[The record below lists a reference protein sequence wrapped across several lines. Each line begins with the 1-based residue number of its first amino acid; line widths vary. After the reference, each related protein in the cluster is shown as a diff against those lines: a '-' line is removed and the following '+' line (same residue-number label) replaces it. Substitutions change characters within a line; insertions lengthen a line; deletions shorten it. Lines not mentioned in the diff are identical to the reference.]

1 MTKVNNQISASI
13 FLLTG
18 EWSDYSGKNVL
29 KFIGTSNEFG
39 AVEIIITNNK
49 PVFFVE
55 RTTELNSLIKTY
67 LRKETGLKNFSHQ
80 PVDAIYV
87 NTQKELISL
96 ADKLHQSN
104 ITTYESDV
112 DPLRRFLMEKSINAQ
127 MKITGVTGQKNLI
140 TSFINPTIEPCE
152 VTPNFV
158 VASIDIETGAKT
170 NRLYSIA
177 IHVTGKKGEYK
188 KVFMLDESLD
198 KKNNTGEGI
207 TAKNFIK
214 KEWGTILFFGSEGDL
229 LINFFSWFKEIDP
242 DIIIGWHVIGFDL
255 LFLDNKC
262 RELNLNFDIA
272 RNNGRVTIRQRKP
285 SGYYISITGRI
296 VIDGPSTLRASFFS
310 FEDFKLETVAQTLL
324 GTGKTITPGENKIEE
339 IDRLFK
345 EDNCALAE
353 YNLQDAILVTDIFKK
368 TGLIELSVRRAQI
381 SGLLMDQLGMMT
393 AAFDHFYL
401 PRLHRAGFVAP
412 NLNDIQTTEHA
423 AGGYVIEPNPGI
435 YENVV
440 VLDFKSLYPSIIQ
453 TFKIDPYSRLMK
465 NVDTIETLNGYK
477 FSSSLHILPDF
488 IDELMKLRDTAKKK
502 KDKQLSQAIKI
513 LMNSF
518 YGVMGSY
525 GCRFYHPD
533 LPRAITGSGHKL
545 LLGSKEYLEKKGLKV
560 IYGDTDS
567 LFVMLTNISIDD
579 GATQGN
585 KIVKELNHFWKNKLK
600 KEFNVDSY
608 LEIEYEKYY
617 KKFIITPA
625 RGTEAGAKKRYAG
638 LLVKPAE
645 SGENESIEFVG
656 MEFVRSDW
664 TKLAKEFQIELYE
677 KVFKGEDVD
686 EWIRDVI
693 QKLKSGKLDDKLIY
707 RKRLRKEVE
716 DYTKNVP
723 PHARAAK
730 LLNEPRDVIYY
741 AITQRGPIPIELK
754 HNDFDYDHYI
764 EKQLKPIADSVLSL
778 LGKNFDSIAGSDQLS
793 FF

>member
-1 MTKVNNQISASI
+1 MKENNKISATV

-18 EWSDYSGKNVL
+18 EWSDYSGKNIL
-29 KFIGTSNEFG
+29 KFIGTSDELG
-39 AVEIIITNNK
+39 AVEIIVTNNK
-49 PVFFVE
+49 PVFFIE
-55 RTTELNSLIKTY
+55 RSAIINPLNKSY
-67 LRKETGLKNFSHQ
+67 LRKETKLKNFNHQ
-80 PVDAIYV
+80 PVDALYF
-87 NTQKELISL
+87 NTKKELTSAVEDL
-96 ADKLHQSN
+96 NQTNA
-104 ITTYESDV
+104 TTYESDV
-112 DPLRRFLMEKSINAQ
+112 DPLRRFLMEKSINSQ
-127 MKITGVTGQKNLI
+127 MLVSGVAEEKDSITKFT
-140 TSFINPTIEPCE
+140 NPVIEPCDI
-152 VTPNFV
+152 TPNFII
-158 VASIDIETGAKT
+158 ASIDIETGAKT
-170 NRLYSIA
+170 NQLYSIA
-177 IHVTGKKGEYK
+177 MHITGKKGEHK
-188 KVFMLDESLD
+188 KVFMIGEKPKRIPEFISFFADER
-198 KKNNTGEGI
+198 
-207 TAKNFIK
+207 
-214 KEWGTILFFGSEGDL
+214 DL
-229 LINFFSWFKEIDP
+229 LTNFFVWFKEIDP
-242 DIIIGWHVIGFDL
+242 DIIIGWHVVGFDL

-262 RELNLNFDIA
+262 RELGISLDIA
-272 RNNGRVTIRQRKP
+272 RVNGRVSIRQRKP
-285 SGYYISITGRI
+285 SGHYISITGRV
-296 VIDGPSTLRASFFS
+296 VIDGPSTLRASFFN
-310 FEDFKLETVAQTLL
+310 FEDFKLETVAQELL
-324 GTGKTITPGENKIEE
+324 KTGKTITPDENKIEE

-345 EDNCALAE
+345 EDKTALAE

-368 TGLIELSVRRAQI
+368 TGLIELSVHRAQI

-412 NLNDIQTTEHA
+412 NLKDIQTTEHA

-453 TFKIDPYSRLMK
+453 TFKIDPYSLLMK
-465 NVDTIETLNGYK
+465 DVDTIETLNGYK

-488 IDELMKLRDTAKKK
+488 IDELIKLRDTAKKK

-545 LLGSKEYLEKKGLKV
+545 LLGSKEYLEKKNLKV

-567 LFVMLTNISIDD
+567 LFVMLNDISIDD
-579 GATQGN
+579 GETQGK
-585 KIVKELNHFWKNKLK
+585 KIIKELNQFWKNKLK
-600 KEFNVDSY
+600 KDFKVESY
-608 LEIEYEKYY
+608 LELEYEKYY

-625 RGTEAGAKKRYAG
+625 RGADVGAKKRYAG
-638 LLVKPAE
+638 LLIKDE
-645 SGENESIEFVG
+645 KEKIEFVG

-677 KVFKGEDVD
+677 KVFKGEEVE
-686 EWIRDVI
+686 EWIREVI
-693 QKLKSGKLDDKLIY
+693 QDLKSGKFDDKLIY

-754 HNDFDYDHYI
+754 HNDFDYEHYI

-778 LGKNFDSIAGSDQLS
+778 LGKNFDSIADNDQLS

>member
-1 MTKVNNQISASI
+1 MNKNTDKISTDV

-18 EWSDYSGKNVL
+18 EWSDYTGQNIL
-29 KFIGTSNEFG
+29 KFIGTSEAYG
-39 AVEIIITNNK
+39 AVEILISNNK

-55 RTTELNSLIKTY
+55 NKSIINSLLKNL
-67 LRKETGLKNFSHQ
+67 LRKETKLKNFDHQ
-80 PVDAIYV
+80 RVDAIYL
-87 NTQKELISL
+87 NTQKELITL
-96 ADKLHQSN
+96 ADTLHQSE
-104 ITTYESDV
+104 TKTFESDV
-112 DPLRRFLMEKSINAQ
+112 DPLRRFLMEKNINSQ
-127 MKITGVTGQKNLI
+127 LRITGIADQKNSI
-140 TSFINPTIEPCE
+140 TKFSNPTIEPCE
-152 VTPNFV
+152 ISPNFV
-158 VASIDIETGAKT
+158 IASIDIETGVKT
-170 NRLYSIA
+170 NQLYSIA
-177 IHVTGKKGEYK
+177 AHITGKKGEHK
-188 KVFMLDESLD
+188 KVFMIGD
-198 KKNNTGEGI
+198 KPKRSP
-207 TAKNFIK
+207 AFI
-214 KEWGTILFFGSEGDL
+214 SYYSDDRDL
-229 LINFFSWFKEIDP
+229 LTNFFTWFKEIDP
-242 DIIIGWHVIGFDL
+242 DIIIGWHVVGFDL
-255 LFLDNKC
+255 FFLDNKC
-262 RELNLNFDIA
+262 RELGISLDIS
-272 RNNGRVTIRQRKP
+272 RSNGRVSIRQRKP
-285 SGYYISITGRI
+285 SGHYISVTGRV
-296 VIDGPSTLRASFFS
+296 VIDGPSMLRASFFN
-310 FEDFKLETVAQTLL
+310 FEDFKLETVAQELL
-324 GTGKTITPGENKIEE
+324 GTGKTITPDENKIEE
-339 IDRLFK
+339 IDRQFK
-345 EDNCALAE
+345 EDKVSLAE
-353 YNLQDAILVTDIFKK
+353 YNLQDAVLVTDIFKK

-401 PRLHRAGFVAP
+401 PRLHKAGFVAP
-412 NLNDIQTTEHA
+412 NLKDIHASEHA
-423 AGGYVIEPNPGI
+423 AGGYVIDPNPGI
-435 YENVV
+435 YENVI

-453 TFKIDPYSRLMK
+453 SFKIDPYSLLMK
-465 NVDTIETLNGYK
+465 ETDTIETLNGYK

-488 IDELMKLRDTAKKK
+488 IDELMKLRDIAKKK

-545 LLGSKEYLEKKGLKV
+545 LLGSKDYLEKKNLKV

-567 LFVMLTNISIDD
+567 LFVMLNDISVDD
-579 GATQGN
+579 GETQGK
-585 KIVKELNHFWKNKLK
+585 KIVKELNTYWKNKLK
-600 KEFNVDSY
+600 KEFKVESY
-608 LEIEYEKYY
+608 LELEYEKYY

-625 RGTEAGAKKRYAG
+625 RGAEIGAKKRYAG
-638 LLVKPAE
+638 LVEKD
-645 SGENESIEFVG
+645 GKQNIEFVG

-677 KVFKGEDVD
+677 KVFKGDDVED
-686 EWIRDVI
+686 WIREVI

-730 LLNEPRDVIYY
+730 LLNEPRDIIYY

-778 LGKNFDSIAGSDQLS
+778 LGQSFDTIAGSDQLS

>member
-1 MTKVNNQISASI
+1 MKENNKISATV

-18 EWSDYSGKNVL
+18 EWSDYSGKNIL
-29 KFIGTSNEFG
+29 KFIGTSDELG
-39 AVEIIITNNK
+39 AVEIIVTNNK
-49 PVFFVE
+49 PVFFIE
-55 RTTELNSLIKTY
+55 RSAIINPLNKSY
-67 LRKETGLKNFSHQ
+67 LRKETKLKNFNHQ
-80 PVDAIYV
+80 PVDALYF
-87 NTQKELISL
+87 NTKKELTSAVEDL
-96 ADKLHQSN
+96 NQTNA
-104 ITTYESDV
+104 TTYESDV
-112 DPLRRFLMEKSINAQ
+112 DPLRRFLMEKSINSQ
-127 MKITGVTGQKNLI
+127 MLVSGVAEEKDSITKFT
-140 TSFINPTIEPCE
+140 NPVIEPCDI
-152 VTPNFV
+152 TPNFII
-158 VASIDIETGAKT
+158 ASIDIETGAKT
-170 NRLYSIA
+170 NQLYSIA
-177 IHVTGKKGEYK
+177 MHITGKKGEHK
-188 KVFMLDESLD
+188 KVFMIGEKPKRTPEFIFFFADER
-198 KKNNTGEGI
+198 
-207 TAKNFIK
+207 
-214 KEWGTILFFGSEGDL
+214 DL
-229 LINFFSWFKEIDP
+229 LTNFFIWFKEIDP
-242 DIIIGWHVIGFDL
+242 DIIIGWHVVGFDL

-262 RELNLNFDIA
+262 RELGISLDIA
-272 RNNGRVTIRQRKP
+272 RVNGRVSIRQRKP
-285 SGYYISITGRI
+285 SGHYISITGRV
-296 VIDGPSTLRASFFS
+296 VIDGPSTLRASFFN
-310 FEDFKLETVAQTLL
+310 FEDFKLETVAQELL
-324 GTGKTITPGENKIEE
+324 KTGKTITPDENKIEE

-345 EDNCALAE
+345 EDKTALAE

-368 TGLIELSVRRAQI
+368 TGLIELSVHRAQI

-401 PRLHRAGFVAP
+401 PRLHRTGFVAP
-412 NLNDIQTTEHA
+412 NLKDIQTTEHA

-453 TFKIDPYSRLMK
+453 TFKIDPYSLLMK
-465 NVDTIETLNGYK
+465 DVDTIETLNGYK

-488 IDELMKLRDTAKKK
+488 IDELIKLRDTAKKK

-545 LLGSKEYLEKKGLKV
+545 LLGSKEYLEKKNLKV

-567 LFVMLTNISIDD
+567 LFVMLNDISIDD
-579 GATQGN
+579 GETQGK
-585 KIVKELNHFWKNKLK
+585 KIIKELNQFWKNKLK
-600 KEFNVDSY
+600 KDFKVESY
-608 LEIEYEKYY
+608 LELEYEKYY

-625 RGTEAGAKKRYAG
+625 RGADVGAKKRYAG
-638 LLVKPAE
+638 LLIKDE
-645 SGENESIEFVG
+645 KEKIEFVG

-677 KVFKGEDVD
+677 KVFKGEEVE
-686 EWIRDVI
+686 EWIREVI
-693 QKLKSGKLDDKLIY
+693 QDLKSGKFDDKLIY

-754 HNDFDYDHYI
+754 HNDFDYEHYI

-778 LGKNFDSIAGSDQLS
+778 LGKNFDSIADNDQLS

>member
-1 MTKVNNQISASI
+1 MKENKKISTI
-13 FLLTG
+13 VFLLTG
-18 EWSDYSGKNVL
+18 EWSDYSGKNIL
-29 KFIGTSNEFG
+29 KFIGTSDELG
-39 AVEIIITNNK
+39 PVEILITNNK
-49 PVFFVE
+49 PVFFVDK
-55 RTTELNSLIKTY
+55 TSVWDELKKNY
-67 LRKETGLKNFSHQ
+67 LRKETKLTNFYHQ
-80 PVDAIYV
+80 QVDALYF
-87 NTQKELISL
+87 NTQKELRDLTDII
-96 ADKLHQSN
+96 HQSD

-112 DPLRRFLMEKSINAQ
+112 DPLRRFLMEKSINSQ
-127 MKITGVTGQKNLI
+127 MLVSGVAEKKGSITRFT
-140 TSFINPTIEPCE
+140 NPAIESCE

-170 NRLYSIA
+170 NQLYSVAVYI
-177 IHVTGKKGEYK
+177 TGKKAEHK
-188 KVFMLDESLD
+188 KVFMIGEKPKRSAEFISFYQDER
-198 KKNNTGEGI
+198 
-207 TAKNFIK
+207 A
-214 KEWGTILFFGSEGDL
+214 L
-229 LINFFSWFKEIDP
+229 LANFFIWFKEIDS

-262 RELNLNFDIA
+262 RELGISLDIA
-272 RNNGRVTIRQRKP
+272 RSNGRVSIRQRKP
-285 SGYYISITGRI
+285 SGHFISITGRV
-296 VIDGPSTLRASFFS
+296 VIDGPSMLRASFFN
-310 FEDFKLETVAQTLL
+310 FEDFKLETVAQELL
-324 GTGKTITPGENKIEE
+324 GTGKTITPDENKIEE

-345 EDNCALAE
+345 EDKVTLAE
-353 YNLQDAILVTDIFKK
+353 YNLQDAVLVTEIFKK
-368 TGLIELSVRRAQI
+368 TGLIELSVRRSQI

-401 PRLHRAGFVAP
+401 PRLHRAGYVAP
-412 NLNDIQTTEHA
+412 NLKDIQTTEHA

-435 YENVV
+435 YENVI

-453 TFKIDPYSRLMK
+453 TFKIDPYSLLMK
-465 NVDTIETLNGYK
+465 DVDTIETLNGYK
-477 FSSSLHILPDF
+477 FSSSLHILPDY
-488 IDELMKLRDTAKKK
+488 IDELLKLRDIAKKK

-545 LLGSKEYLEKKGLKV
+545 LLGSKDYLEKKDLKV

-567 LFVMLTNISIDD
+567 LFVMLKDVSVDD
-579 GATQGN
+579 GETQG
-585 KIVKELNHFWKNKLK
+585 KKVVKLLNNFWKNKLK
-600 KEFNVDSY
+600 KEFNVESY
-608 LEIEYEKYY
+608 LELEYEKYY

-625 RGTEAGAKKRYAG
+625 RGADIGAKKRYAG
-638 LLVKPAE
+638 LLFKD
-645 SGENESIEFVG
+645 GKENIEFVG

-664 TKLAKEFQIELYE
+664 TKLAKEFQIELYQ
-677 KVFKGEDVD
+677 KVFDGIEVE

-693 QKLKSGKLDDKLIY
+693 TNLKDGKFDDKLIY
-707 RKRLRKEVE
+707 RKRLRKDVN

-764 EKQLKPIADSVLSL
+764 EKQLKPIADSVLAL
-778 LGKNFDSIAGSDQLS
+778 LGKNFDGIVGTDQLS

>member
-1 MTKVNNQISASI
+1 MNKNTDKISTDV

-18 EWSDYSGKNVL
+18 EWSDYSGNNIL
-29 KFIGTSNEFG
+29 KFIGTSEEFG
-39 AVEIIITNNK
+39 AVEILITNNK
-49 PVFFVE
+49 PVFFIE
-55 RTTELNSLIKTY
+55 NSAILNPLLKNF
-67 LRKETGLKNFSHQ
+67 LRKETKLKNFNHQ
-80 PVDAIYV
+80 PVDAVYS
-87 NTQKELISL
+87 NTQKELITLVDTIHLSEI
-96 ADKLHQSN
+96 K
-104 ITTYESDV
+104 TFESDV
-112 DPLRRFLMEKSINAQ
+112 DPLKRFLMEKAINAQ
-127 MKITGVTGQKNLI
+127 MKITGVAEQNNFI
-140 TSFINPTIEPCE
+140 TKFVNPIIEPAE

-170 NRLYSIA
+170 NQLYSIA
-177 IHVTGKKGEYK
+177 VHITGKKGEHK
-188 KVFMLDESLD
+188 KVFMVGD
-198 KKNNTGEGI
+198 KPKHSPE
-207 TAKNFIK
+207 FISFYFDDSK
-214 KEWGTILFFGSEGDL
+214 L
-229 LINFFSWFKEIDP
+229 LTNFFAWFKEIDP
-242 DIIIGWHVIGFDL
+242 DIIIGWHVVGFDL

-272 RNNGRVTIRQRKP
+272 RNNGRVAIRQRKP
-285 SGYYISITGRI
+285 SGYYISISGRI

-310 FEDFKLETVAQTLL
+310 FEDFKLETVAQELL
-324 GTGKTITPGENKIEE
+324 GTGKTITPDENKIDE
-339 IDRLFK
+339 IDKRFK
-345 EDNCALAE
+345 EDKISLAE
-353 YNLQDAILVTDIFKK
+353 YNLQDAVLVTDIFKK
-368 TGLIELSVRRAQI
+368 TGLIELSVRRSQI

-401 PRLHRAGFVAP
+401 PRLHKAGFVAP
-412 NLNDIQTTEHA
+412 NLKDITITEHA

-435 YENVV
+435 YENIV

-453 TFKIDPYSRLMK
+453 TFKIDPYSLLMK
-465 NVDTIETLNGYK
+465 DVDTIETLNGYK

-533 LPRAITGSGHKL
+533 LPRAITGTGHKL
-545 LLGSKEYLEKKGLKV
+545 LLGSKEYLERKNLKV

-567 LFVMLTNISIDD
+567 LFVMLNDISNED
-579 GATQGN
+579 GETQGK
-585 KIVKELNHFWKNKLK
+585 KIARELNKFWKNKLN
-600 KEFNVDSY
+600 KEFKVESY
-608 LEIEYEKYY
+608 LELEYEKYY

-625 RGTEAGAKKRYAG
+625 RGAEIGAKKRYAG
-638 LLVKPAE
+638 LVERTTEVGVK
-645 SGENESIEFVG
+645 ENIEFVG

-754 HNDFDYDHYI
+754 HNDFDYNHYI
-764 EKQLKPIADSVLSL
+764 EKQLKPIADSVLTL
-778 LGKNFDSIAGSDQLS
+778 LGKNFDAIAESNQLS